1 MGASCI
7 HRKGTFQQQ
16 HALFSGKQYP
26 NTGNVDDIVET
37 INETEMMQLRLDGN
51 FMGM

>member
-1 MGASCI
+1 MGASHI

-16 HALFSGKQYP
+16 YAFFSGQQYP

-37 INETEMMQLRLDGN
+37 NVDDIVET
-51 FMGM
+51 